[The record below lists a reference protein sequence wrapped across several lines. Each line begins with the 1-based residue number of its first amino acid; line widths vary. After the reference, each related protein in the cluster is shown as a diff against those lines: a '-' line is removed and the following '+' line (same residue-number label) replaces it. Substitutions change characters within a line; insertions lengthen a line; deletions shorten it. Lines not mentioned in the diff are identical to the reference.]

1 MTVLETILSEKELIK
16 AVQAELELIS
26 GVKAD
31 YFNPDF
37 ALGFVI
43 ACPDFYRE
51 GLK

>member
-1 MTVLETILSEKELIK
+1 MDGWMDGWMDGIFSQIQNLSPP
-16 AVQAELELIS
+16 
-26 GVKAD
+26 
-31 YFNPDF
+31 FNPIY